1 VLMSIYHIW
10 MPTWNDYFVE
20 FQMATHE
27 YQNNIPHETKKMWF
41 ECKPQ
46 HMNQTPPNTPK
57 SHTMHI
63 SKQHRCNTTQH
74 SNIWKWIHQIQIVD
88 PIGSANSLELPQQP
102 FTICLTITNYNSN
115 ISPTIEHHKV
125 RCGDEYPWPFP
136 SRPKYYT
143 WKH

>member
-1 VLMSIYHIW
+1 MSIYHIW

-46 HMNQTPPNTPK
+46 HTNQTPPNIQN

-74 SNIWKWIHQIQIVD
+74 SNIWKSTHQIQIVNL
-88 PIGSANSLELPQQP
+88 IGSDNSFELPQQP
-102 FTICLTITNYNSN
+102 FTITDYNSN
-115 ISPTIEHHKV
+115 ISPTIEHHKTK
-125 RCGDEYPWPFP
+125 CGDEYSWPFP
-136 SRPKYYT
+136 SIPKYYT
-143 WKH
+143 